1 MTDGISFSSGGKDSI
16 LSLHLAHKNGINIKG
31 MVTMIPEDP
40 ESMLYHTHN
49 VSLVKII
56 AEVMGIQWISVNAPK
71 NSEIDALTKALKKL
85 DAKYLITGGIE
96 SNYQKKKFDNVCKEV
111 NMKHY
116 APLWG
121 LDANKLYENIIMNKI
136 DPIIVSVAA
145 LGLGKEWLGIH
156 LNEQSVKK
164 LLQLSEKYKFNA
176 VGEGG
181 DLDTLVL
188 DAPLFSKKLEPSE
201 VELIWYGDRGRLKI
215 NSLKKISK

>member
-16 LSLHLAHKNGINIKG
+16 LSLHLAHKNGINIKA
-31 MVTMIPEDP
+31 MLTMIPEDS

-56 AEVMGIQWISVNAPK
+56 AEVMGIEWISVNAPK
-71 NSEIDALTKALKKL
+71 NSEINALTKALKKV

-96 SNYQKKKFDNVCKEV
+96 SNYQKKKFDNVCEKV

-121 LDANKLYENIIMNKI
+121 LNAKELYDNIITNKI

-145 LGLGKEWLGIH
+145 LGLGKEWLGVH
-156 LNEQSVKK
+156 LKEQSINK
-164 LLQLSEKYKFNA
+164 LLELSEKYKFNA

-188 DAPLFSKKLEPSE
+188 DAPLFSKKLKPSE
-201 VELIWYGDRGRLKI
+201 VELKWYGDRGKLEI
-215 NSLKKISK
+215 NNLKKISK

>member
-16 LSLHLAHKNGINIKG
+16 LSLHLAHKNGINIKS
-31 MVTMIPEDP
+31 MITMIPEDS

-71 NSEIDALTKALKKL
+71 NSEIDALTNALKKV

-96 SNYQKKKFDNVCKEV
+96 SNYQKKRFDNVCKEV

-121 LDANKLYENIIMNKI
+121 LDANKLYENIIINKI

-156 LNEQSVKK
+156 LKEQSIKK

-188 DAPLFSKKLEPSE
+188 DAPLFSKKLEPSG

-215 NSLKKISK
+215 NNLKKISK

>member
-96 SNYQKKKFDNVCKEV
+96 SNYQKKKFDNVCEKV

-121 LDANKLYENIIMNKI
+121 LNAKELYDNIITNKI

-145 LGLGKEWLGIH
+145 LGLGKEWLGVH
-156 LNEQSVKK
+156 LKEQSINK
-164 LLQLSEKYKFNA
+164 LLELSEKYKFNA

-188 DAPLFSKKLEPSE
+188 DAPLFSKKLKPSK
-201 VELIWYGDRGRLKI
+201 VELKWYGDRGKLEI
-215 NSLKKISK
+215 NNLKKISK

>member
-96 SNYQKKKFDNVCKEV
+96 SNYQKKKFDNVCEKV

-121 LDANKLYENIIMNKI
+121 LNAKELYDNIITNKI

-145 LGLGKEWLGIH
+145 LGLGKEWLGVH
-156 LNEQSVKK
+156 LKEQSINK
-164 LLQLSEKYKFNA
+164 LLELSEKYKFNA

-188 DAPLFSKKLEPSE
+188 DAPLFSKKLKPSE
-201 VELIWYGDRGRLKI
+201 VELKWYGDRGKLEI
-215 NSLKKISK
+215 NNLKKISK

>member
-16 LSLHLAHKNGINIKG
+16 LSLHLAHKNGINIKA
-31 MVTMIPEDP
+31 MLTMIPEDS

-56 AEVMGIQWISVNAPK
+56 AEVMGIEWISVNAPK
-71 NSEIDALTKALKKL
+71 NSEINALTKALKKV

-96 SNYQKKKFDNVCKEV
+96 SNYQKKKFDNVCDKV
-111 NMKHY
+111 NMTHY

-121 LDANKLYENIIMNKI
+121 LNAKELYDNIITNKI

-145 LGLGKEWLGIH
+145 LGLGKEWLGVH
-156 LNEQSVKK
+156 LKEQSINK
-164 LLQLSEKYKFNA
+164 LLELSEKYKFNA

-188 DAPLFSKKLEPSE
+188 DAPLFSKKLKPSE
-201 VELIWYGDRGRLKI
+201 VELKWYGDRGKLEI
-215 NSLKKISK
+215 NNLKKISK

>member
-71 NSEIDALTKALKKL
+71 NSEIDVLTKALKKL

-96 SNYQKKKFDNVCKEV
+96 SNYQKKKFDNVCEEV

-116 APLWG
+116 GPLWG

-136 DPIIVSVAA
+136 DPIIV
-145 LGLGKEWLGIH
+145 
-156 LNEQSVKK
+156 
-164 LLQLSEKYKFNA
+164 
-176 VGEGG
+176 
-181 DLDTLVL
+181 
-188 DAPLFSKKLEPSE
+188 
-201 VELIWYGDRGRLKI
+201 
-215 NSLKKISK
+215 

>member
-1 MTDGISFSSGGKDSI
+1 MKDGISFSSGGKDSI
-16 LSLHLAHKNGINIKG
+16 LSLHLAHKNGINIKA
-31 MVTMIPEDP
+31 MLTMIPEDS

-56 AEVMGIQWISVNAPK
+56 AEVMGIEWISVNAPK
-71 NSEIDALTKALKKL
+71 NSEINALTKALKKV

-96 SNYQKKKFDNVCKEV
+96 SNYQKKKFDNVCEKV

-121 LDANKLYENIIMNKI
+121 LNAKELYDNIITNKI

-145 LGLGKEWLGIH
+145 LGLGKEWLGVH
-156 LNEQSVKK
+156 LKEQSINK
-164 LLQLSEKYKFNA
+164 LLELSEKYKFNA

-188 DAPLFSKKLEPSE
+188 DAPLFSKKLKPSE
-201 VELIWYGDRGRLKI
+201 VELKWYGDRGKLEI
-215 NSLKKISK
+215 NNLKKISK

>member
-16 LSLHLAHKNGINIKG
+16 LSLHLAHKNGINIKA
-31 MVTMIPEDP
+31 MLTMIPEDS

-56 AEVMGIQWISVNAPK
+56 AEVMGIEWISVNAPK
-71 NSEIDALTKALKKL
+71 NSEINALTKALKKV

-96 SNYQKKKFDNVCKEV
+96 SNYQKKKFDNVCEKV

-121 LDANKLYENIIMNKI
+121 LNAKELYDNIITNKI

-145 LGLGKEWLGIH
+145 LGLGKEWLGVH
-156 LNEQSVKK
+156 LKEQSINK
-164 LLQLSEKYKFNA
+164 LLELSEKYKFNA

-188 DAPLFSKKLEPSE
+188 DAPLFSKKLKPSK
-201 VELIWYGDRGRLKI
+201 VELKWYGDRGKLEI
-215 NSLKKISK
+215 NNLKKISK